1 MPDLLLDLPWVI
13 SFQQLGEVRINRGPV
28 NILRYEDGITLA
40 IRLFDP
46 ADYKSVDELA
56 DIARRAAG
64 PGVVVLVAGVIP
76 LGWRSKLRVA
86 EVSFID
92 VSGVAEIRWPRLII
106 STGQFARSV
115 QRRRLPMSMQKGNA
129 AVVQELLIAAF
140 GGEHPTVGEIAD
152 HAEVALSTASRSIS
166 QLAEHGLVDK
176 RRDGARTRVDIIDPV
191 SIAELLATR
200 TAWPQG
206 RTLSGYMWGRNIWE
220 VASSVS
226 SRAESAK
233 IGLAVT
239 GRAALSFLGVLSTS
253 SPERARCWVGVKDED
268 LEQVARKIGLETTSE
283 DESNVILAA
292 DSWNVGIHRRK
303 QRKFDEW
310 EASIAHPLRV
320 WCDLREEQRGA
331 EFAAQ
336 LWKEIDQR
344 GKSINHS

>member
-1 MPDLLLDLPWVI
+1 MPDLLLNLPWV
-13 SFQQLGEVRINRGPV
+13 SSVQRLGGIRIDRGSA

-46 ADYKSVDELA
+46 ADYKSVDELV
-56 DIARRAAG
+56 DIARQSAD

-76 LGWRSKLRVA
+76 VGWRSKLRAA

-129 AVVQELLIAAF
+129 VVVQELLLAAF
-140 GGEHPTVGEIAD
+140 GGENLTVGEIAD
-152 HAEVALSTASRSIS
+152 RAEVGLSTASRSIS

-176 RRDGARTRVDIIDPV
+176 RRDGARTRVDVMDPILV
-191 SIAELLATR
+191 AELLAMR

-206 RTLSGYMWGRNIWE
+206 RTLSGYVWGRNIWE
-220 VASSVS
+220 VASSIS
-226 SRAESAK
+226 SHAERAE
-233 IGLAVT
+233 IGLAIT
-239 GRAALSFLGVLSTS
+239 GRTALAFLSVLGTS
-253 SPERARCWVGVKDED
+253 SPGQTRCWVGAKDAD
-268 LEQVARKIGLETTSE
+268 LEQVARRIGLEPTPE

-292 DSWNVGIHRRK
+292 DPWNVGTHGRG
-303 QRKFDEW
+303 QRWFDTW
-310 EASIAHPLRV
+310 TASIAHPLRV
-320 WCDLREEQRGA
+320 WCDLQGEQRGA

-336 LWKEIDQR
+336 LWKEIDRR
-344 GKSINHS
+344 GQ